1 MITSLSQAFPFLF
14 FLKEL
19 IRYLMFQVLQ
29 SEPELLKIQSFAL
42 KLSHLLCQLLE
53 SSPPTLAPS
62 EIQVLTNTRV
72 ITDILVVYFCLVHF
86 HPFLVNIVLKQVQ

>member
-14 FLKEL
+14 FLKKL

-53 SSPPTLAPS
+53 SSPPTLAP
-62 EIQVLTNTRV
+62 EIQVWSNTRV

-86 HPFLVNIVLKQVQ
+86 LPFLVNIVLKQVQ